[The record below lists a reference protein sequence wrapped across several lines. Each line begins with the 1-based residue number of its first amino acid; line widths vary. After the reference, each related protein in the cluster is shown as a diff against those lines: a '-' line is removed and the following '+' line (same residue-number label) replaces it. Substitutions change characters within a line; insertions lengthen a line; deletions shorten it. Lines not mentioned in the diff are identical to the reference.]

1 MKSDDFGG
9 GVCLNSV
16 EEAGNAAINSE
27 ESADPNP
34 PSEPVASQ
42 VYKKKDK
49 KLPKKRKGEAEKLLE
64 DCKGRTTRRATAK
77 DKVPLHS
84 RVELSV

>member
-1 MKSDDFGG
+1 MKSGDAGG
-9 GVCLNSV
+9 GACLNSV
-16 EEAGNAAINSE
+16 EEAANTAINSE
-27 ESADPNP
+27 ESADPDP
-34 PSEPVASQ
+34 SSEPVATQ

-49 KLPKKRKGEAEKLLE
+49 KSPKKRKGEAEKLLE

-84 RVELSV
+84 QVELSV